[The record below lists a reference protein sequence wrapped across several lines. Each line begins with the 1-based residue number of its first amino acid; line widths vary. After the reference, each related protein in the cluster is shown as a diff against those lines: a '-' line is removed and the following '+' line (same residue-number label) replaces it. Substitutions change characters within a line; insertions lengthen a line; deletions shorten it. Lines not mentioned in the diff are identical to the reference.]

1 MKEVEDYISS
11 GILEQ
16 FVLEELSTAEVREVL
31 AMAERYP
38 EIREELVLIEDTLQC
53 VAEDLA
59 KAPPPTLRNRILT
72 SISQEQEETRPKDVV
87 AKKNK
92 KIYYWQYGV
101 AATFTLKLVFIAIA
115 ANFWMKWQNTEDKL
129 DVIQEQYG
137 SLEQRA
143 QQATQA
149 LLAISDPA
157 FETFVLRGQ
166 AAEADARVLV
176 YWNEETLELLV
187 NAAQLPPNPN
197 EQYQLWG
204 TVAGEIVSLGGFE
217 VEPRTS
223 LPQII
228 SFKGVDGLSNIFISV
243 EPKGGSD
250 SPSQDQ
256 IYSGR

>member
-1 MKEVEDYISS
+1 MKNVEDYISS

-16 FVLEELSTAEVREVL
+16 FVLDELSTAEVREVL

-38 EIREELVLIEDTLQC
+38 EVREEIVLIEDTLQC

-72 SISQEQEETRPKDVV
+72 SIPQEQEETEPKDIVT
-87 AKKNK
+87 KKNK
-92 KIYYWQYGV
+92 KIHYWQYGV
-101 AATFTLKLVFIAIA
+101 AATFTLKLVVMAIA
-115 ANFWMKWQNTEDKL
+115 ANFWMKWQNTEHKL
-129 DVIQEQYG
+129 DAMQAQYG

-157 FETFVLRGQ
+157 FETFVLQGPP
-166 AAEADARVLV
+166 ESDARVLV
-176 YWNEETLELLV
+176 YWNEETLELFV
-187 NAAQLPPNPN
+187 NAAQLPPNQES

-204 TVAGEIVSLGGFE
+204 TVAGDTISLGGFE

-228 SFKGVDGLSNIFISV
+228 SFEGVDGLSNIFISV

-256 IYSGR
+256 IYSMR